1 MPDQFALIR
10 WNDISQAIAQAQEI
24 NDLNKLRA
32 KIETIRILAKQSK
45 QGLETQNRIA
55 EFRLRIDRKR
65 GEWLLENIIQSGNGS
80 NQYERKELKLPKVTL
95 ASAGD
100 KEGKFPATADRPDT

>member
-1 MPDQFALIR
+1 M
-10 WNDISQAIAQAQEI
+10 
-24 NDLNKLRA
+24 NDLTRLRA

-65 GEWLLENIIQSGNGS
+65 GEWLLENIVQSGNGS
-80 NQYERKELKLPKVTL
+80 NQHAQKELKCTRFTL
-95 ASAGD
+95 ANAGVT
-100 KEGKFPATADRPDT
+100 KMESSLLP